1 MGSLKNFP
9 IELRQFFVSKL
20 LTVSKFASLVF
31 MFKNMEV
38 VVHDPIQ
45 GLPMTIAFFIFR
57 RVYIAYLDS
66 VHFFQPRE
74 LRTDVYHEILLG
86 YLEYVLLFILIMIS
100 N

>member
-1 MGSLKNFP
+1 
-9 IELRQFFVSKL
+9 
-20 LTVSKFASLVF
+20 
-31 MFKNMEV
+31 
-38 VVHDPIQ
+38 
-45 GLPMTIAFFIFR
+45 MTIAFFIFR